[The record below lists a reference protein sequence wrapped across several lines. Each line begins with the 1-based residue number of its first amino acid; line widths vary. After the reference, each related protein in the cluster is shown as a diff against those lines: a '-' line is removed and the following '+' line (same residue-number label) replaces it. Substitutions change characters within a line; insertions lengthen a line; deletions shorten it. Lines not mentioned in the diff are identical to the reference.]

1 MRPARCMTF
10 TAGDFANPAVD
21 LHSQQNDN
29 NFRDCVRVFAEINM
43 IESL

>member
-1 MRPARCMTF
+1 MPF

-29 NFRDCVRVFAEINM
+29 KFPWVCTRVFADINM